1 MTITEE
7 TPEAL
12 VDTTATPSVP
22 DPTQPRHPAP
32 RNQAAMRMVGT
43 PGQPMR
49 FFFFCFFFLSQG
61 LLSSSP
67 GTLRAT
73 DVFASQICPG
83 LPDRA
88 RLS

>member
-22 DPTQPRHPAP
+22 DPTQPRHPVP
-32 RNQAAMRMVGT
+32 QNQAAMRMVGT
-43 PGQPMR
+43 PGQPMP
-49 FFFFCFFFLSQG
+49 FLSQG

-73 DVFASQICPG
+73 GVFASQICPG